1 MLGGENIELS
11 GGGTLDGAGQVS
23 ASPSDSGDSF
33 STHIAYVLVLGLV

>member
-23 ASPSDSGDSF
+23 TSPSNWAAGF
-33 STHIAYVLVLGLV
+33 LTNIAYVLVLGLV